1 MMNLYCEISRRAV
14 SVDRYRGE
22 SPPEGPN
29 SMNAS
34 FYRSSK
40 GRLLFA
46 LGGRI
51 HRADFWVGLVAV
63 LGITTLAILLHG
75 KRLSGGA
82 LVEFLTIITIIAV
95 LSPYC
100 LTAVVVKRLH
110 DLDKSGWHALVL
122 FVAFLLSGLAAM
134 AHEGLQQ
141 NRITVAEWRDFW
153 STAFYVSAGLAF
165 ALLAYLIVRLGFA
178 QGTLG
183 SNRFGPD
190 PAAPVEELAAEKA
203 A

>member
-1 MMNLYCEISRRAV
+1 
-14 SVDRYRGE
+14 
-22 SPPEGPN
+22 
-29 SMNAS
+29 MNAS

-40 GRLLFA
+40 GRLLFT
-46 LGGRI
+46 LRGRI
-51 HRADFWVGLVAV
+51 HRTDFWLGMVAV
-63 LGITTLAILLHG
+63 VGVTTLAILLHG
-75 KRLSGGA
+75 RRVSGGA
-82 LVEFLTIITIIAV
+82 LGEFFTIITVIAV

-122 FVAFLLSGLAAM
+122 FVAFFAAGLAAM

-141 NRITVAEWRDFW
+141 SQITLAEWRDFW
-153 STAFYVSAGLAF
+153 TTVSYVSAGLAL
-165 ALLAYLIVRLGFA
+165 ALLAYLLVKLGFTR
-178 QGTLG
+178 GTLG

-190 PAAPVEELAAEKA
+190 PAAPVEEHAAEEA